1 MIKYKIEGQ
10 YLDQFTEEEFA
21 VTKAISKIGEID
33 LRHGDFS
40 TSFKVPLTARNIAIL
55 RYTPE
60 LNNLSKLD
68 NFKRYNGALVED
80 DVVVSDGYY
89 QVTGFNAT
97 KKEATVNFFGGNS
110 DWFDLLKDRYINIPI
125 DSYNLDSLKHKFNF
139 DGVTNSFNNTDN
151 YVYFPFDNVKNDVEG
166 KAKDNVT
173 IDVFN
178 VGVYSN
184 TILNK
189 IFDSVDIKL
198 KGTFFNDVVYPNEIV
213 PAIKTLEEFKEG
225 DYKLGFSTTGGGEIT
240 KNTYTPINYFSGNQ
254 DPQWDG
260 STFTAGSD
268 ADSIKFKLA
277 FKSFRGT
284 FFVNNY
290 GDLQLRVRYNT
301 TTIYENILSVSRSIL
316 TNGFLAIEHDLVEI
330 TQNNISEGDTL
341 TFEVTNIN
349 SSTPPG
355 DGFWF
360 IGSGVNGNNAFLN
373 FDLTNAITK
382 YDIHTVLPKIKQS
395 DFIKDILFRY
405 GVVTQYDVKTRTLTL
420 DKFEGIDNNR
430 VNAPDWSPK
439 IDLSK
444 DVLTNYTKIIGNYAQ
459 NSGLTYKD
467 DSDNDTDISIFKN
480 LIPNGLGSGIIEIDN
495 DFIEKDKVIYT
506 SSFSATSQRV
516 TGDSDFYLPFMPIW
530 EVSGDDNGT
539 IQYQQKEISPRVLLY
554 AGNTPVIDMN
564 KTNENT
570 VSILDDNNQPQ
581 DFTSIG
587 YAYFSKFDAERLDL
601 NNDNLNSLK
610 STLNFDNYSFT
621 SNNFTGE
628 TLIERNYNLY
638 RKILN
643 DPFYVSLYMNLT
655 ALDVQQ
661 VDFLTPIFLDYQ
673 YDSGYY
679 YIDSIEQY
687 KGDGT
692 TTKVNLVKI

>member
-1 MIKYKIEGQ
+1 M
-10 YLDQFTEEEFA
+10 
-21 VTKAISKIGEID
+21 
-33 LRHGDFS
+33 
-40 TSFKVPLTARNIAIL
+40 
-55 RYTPE
+55 
-60 LNNLSKLD
+60 
-68 NFKRYNGALVED
+68 
-80 DVVVSDGYY
+80 
-89 QVTGFNAT
+89 
-97 KKEATVNFFGGNS
+97 
-110 DWFDLLKDRYINIPI
+110 LKDRYINIPI